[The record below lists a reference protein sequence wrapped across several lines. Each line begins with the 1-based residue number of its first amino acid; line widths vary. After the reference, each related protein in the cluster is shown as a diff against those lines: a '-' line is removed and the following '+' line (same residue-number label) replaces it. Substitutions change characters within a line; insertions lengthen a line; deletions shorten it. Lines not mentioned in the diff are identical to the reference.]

1 MAPAQ
6 EIALHRIR
14 KIMENSKPI
23 RKKKDG
29 KKILI
34 NSLELNLAPVLLL

>member
-23 RKKKDG
+23 KKKKG
-29 KKILI
+29 AKKY
-34 NSLELNLAPVLLL
+34 